1 MNPILERIIKA
12 REGHYCHALEVTY
25 TYELESIVEALI
37 NEYNE
42 ELYNGTVTEKDI
54 IDFFTTM
61 SIYYLDDD
69 ELTDDENSLLE
80 EELYSFNFKDYIKDT
95 I

>member
-1 MNPILERIIKA
+1 MNPIYESIIKA
-12 REGHYCHALEVTY
+12 RQGNYCHALEVTY
-25 TYELESIVEALI
+25 TYELESIVEAI
-37 NEYNE
+37 IEEYSDQ
-42 ELYNGTVTEKDI
+42 LDDGSITEKDV

-69 ELTDDENSLLE
+69 ELSDDENLLLE
-80 EELYSFNFKDYIKDT
+80 NEVYSFNFKDYIKGS

>member
-12 REGHYCHALEVTY
+12 RKGDYCHALEVTY

-37 NEYNE
+37 DEYSNQ
-42 ELYNGTVTEKDI
+42 LYDGSITEKDV

-61 SIYYLDDD
+61 SIYYLSDD
-69 ELTDDENSLLE
+69 ELSDDENSLLE
-80 EELYSFNFKDYIKDT
+80 DELYSFSFKDYIKGS

>member
-12 REGHYCHALEVTY
+12 RQGQYCHALEVTY
-25 TYELESIVEALI
+25 TYELESIVEAII
-37 NEYNE
+37 NEYSE
-42 ELYNGTVTEKDI
+42 DLYNGLITEKDV

-69 ELTDDENSLLE
+69 ELSDDDNLLLE
-80 EELYSFNFKDYIKDT
+80 NEVYSFNFTDYIKGSK
-95 I
+95 